1 MKKRVVAFICQ
12 FSNEMVRSHLS
23 LSNYKVEN
31 YIRKGLGHKPRG
43 YVDRVIWVTE
53 YIKGFELDAEC
64 EYHII
69 SPHPGMKKLKQSFD
83 NNGIHYHFVRQEPIF
98 FIHYLNERFKVY
110 QKNYYR
116 RNRYLINGFIS
127 AIDPD
132 LVVLCGAENPYYATS
147 ILDITNKPIF
157 TILQSLRN
165 NPKLM
170 EFENNKWLLEAERR
184 VLKHSI
190 FFGGGGYEFYGI
202 LKGIV
207 NNPIFLKLGFPQGT
221 PPLFPNLEKESDF
234 IFYAARIGKNK
245 GIEDV
250 LKAFKKIVV
259 AYPSATL
266 TIAGG
271 CADSYQSYLIDTYI
285 LPENIDNNIKI
296 CGFFPKFEDVYKE
309 VQKAR
314 IVVIPGISAALNGT
328 VRESMQMGMPV
339 IVYRTS
345 ATDYINN
352 DQQRIL
358 TAEMENVDDLAE
370 KMLYAYEHPKEMAE
384 MAVLAKAYAD
394 VEYDSLSMAKQL
406 VDDFKACMG
415 YYYEGKPIPSTL
427 LLEGNES

>member
-1 MKKRVVAFICQ
+1 MNKRIVTFICQ

-23 LSNYKVEN
+23 LSSYRVEN
-31 YIRKGLGHKPRG
+31 FVRTRLGHKPRG
-43 YVDRVIWVTE
+43 YMDRVIWVTE

-69 SPHPGMKKLKQSFD
+69 SPHPGMKKTKQSFD
-83 NNGIHYHFVRQEPIF
+83 INGIHYHFVRQEPF
-98 FIHYLNERFKVY
+98 FLIHYLNEHFKVY

-116 RNRYLINGFIS
+116 RNRKLINGFVS
-127 AIDPD
+127 AINPD

-147 ILDITNKPIF
+147 ILDIKDKPIF

-165 NPKLM
+165 NPKLIKY
-170 EFENNKWLLEAERR
+170 ENNKWLLEAERL
-184 VLKHSI
+184 VLKHSN
-190 FFGGGGYEFYGI
+190 FFGGGGHEFYNI

-207 NNPIFLKLGFPQGT
+207 DNPIFLKLGFPQGT
-221 PPLFPNLEKESDF
+221 PPLFPEIRKEFDF

-250 LKAFKKIVV
+250 LKAFKKVV
-259 AYPSATL
+259 DIYPSAKL

-271 CADSYQSYLIDTYI
+271 CADYYRSFLIDTYI
-285 LPENIDNNIKI
+285 VPEKIENNIKI
-296 CGFFPKFEDVYKE
+296 CGFFPRFEDVYKE

-314 IVVIPGISAALNGT
+314 FVVIPGISAALNGT

-345 ATDYINN
+345 ATDNINN

-370 KMLYAYEHPKEMAE
+370 KMLYAYEHPQEMAE
-384 MAVLAKAYAD
+384 MAVMAKKYAD

-406 VDDFKACMG
+406 VDDFKACMD
-415 YYYEGKPIPSTL
+415 YYYERRPIPSNL
-427 LLEGNES
+427 LLEKK